1 MIPWGKKNPGEF
13 LSSAHSGRA
22 AIAIHSVVDESPGQS
37 GIALLVALIIMTSLS
52 LLALSLALLTDSLIR
67 LNTNAQNRAQAHYAA
82 LAGLEEGR
90 GRLRP
95 SAPDAISPTLLPQN
109 VKDVLY
115 IVNSRSQDP
124 VNPTSPS
131 SPYFDYEYAQEFS
144 GGFSGANLR
153 GTVASDQPGAGT
165 AYAIP
170 YKWVRIT
177 LKTEYA
183 AKQDVNQ
190 DGVLDTTTPVYW
202 DGSHQ
207 DLATSMPAGVPVYR
221 LTAFAVGPSGARKL
235 LHAEVGRAGG
245 ASSSS
250 PTISA
255 SLATASS
262 VSLVG
267 TSIPNLTVSG
277 LDSCAAQNL
286 PGISAGGTI
295 TTKDKVTILGMPTP
309 SLQNA
314 PAPSPS
320 ASNLIQ
326 SWQASAV
333 PILTADPTHVSS
345 TSTGY
350 VGTNVALSQQGTPPQ
365 PVIVYAD
372 KALSIGGTNAGGVGM
387 LLVNGNL
394 NITAGFSYTGLI
406 IVNGNVILDN
416 DVGNVTIAG
425 ALIASGTVTV
435 AADSNDTNAIMV
447 RYSPCAVAQATQ
459 TGTTLAAPSVL

>member
-1 MIPWGKKNPGEF
+1 MIAWGRKNPGEF
-13 LSSAHSGRA
+13 LNSAHSERA
-22 AIAIHSVVDESPGQS
+22 AIAIHSVVDELPGQS

-67 LNTNAQNRAQAHYAA
+67 LNKNAQNRAQAHYAA

-115 IVNSRSQDP
+115 IVNSSTQDP

-144 GGFSGANLR
+144 SGFSGANLR

-165 AYAIP
+165 AYSIP

-190 DGVLDTTTPVYW
+190 DGVLDSTTPVYW

-207 DLATSMPAGVPVYR
+207 DLATNMPTGVRVYR
-221 LTAFAVGPSGARKL
+221 LTALAVGPSGVRKL
-235 LHAEVGRAGG
+235 TQTEVEGTGG
-245 ASSSS
+245 ASGLS
-250 PTISA
+250 PNVSA

-262 VSLVG
+262 VSLTG
-267 TSIPNLTVSG
+267 ASTPNLIISG
-277 LDSCAAQNL
+277 MDGCLVQNL
-286 PGISAGGTI
+286 PGVSAGGSI

-320 ASNLIQ
+320 AANLIQ
-326 SWQASAV
+326 SWQAFAK
-333 PILTADPTHVSS
+333 PILTADPTHVSYNG
-345 TSTGY
+345 TSY
-350 VGTNVALSQQGTPPQ
+350 VGSNVVLGQQGPPPQ
-365 PVIVYAD
+365 PLIVYSD
-372 KALSIGGTNAGGVGM
+372 KPLSIGGTNAGGVGL

-394 NITAGFSYTGLI
+394 NVTAGFTYRGLI
-406 IVNGNVILDN
+406 VVNGNVTLDN
-416 DVGNVTIAG
+416 DVGNISLGG
-425 ALIASGTVTV
+425 AIIASGIVQVTS
-435 AADSNDTNAIMV
+435 DSQNKNTITLQYNSCAI
-447 RYSPCAVAQATQ
+447 SEAT
-459 TGTTLAAPSVL
+459 TGSAGPSVL